1 MNAIWLL
8 ILISSVTTLLF
19 VNPDGALTAMI
30 NGSQNA
36 VNLALT
42 LVASYGFWLGFFKLL
57 EKTGINKIVT
67 KLLRPL
73 IRFLFKD
80 ADEAES
86 LISMNMSANL
96 LGLGNAST
104 PVGISAMK
112 ILEKGDDKPNENMIM
127 LAVISAT
134 SLQLIPSTVIGMR
147 ISHGSVSPTS
157 FLIPCIIATVSSTV
171 IGITLVKVISLV
183 KRKIKTRRRV
193 KLQRV
198 KSVKNL

>member
-30 NGSQNA
+30 SGSQNA

-80 ADEAES
+80 AGEAES

-112 ILEKGDDKPNENMIM
+112 ILEKDDDKPNENMIM

-147 ISHGSVSPTS
+147 ISHGSISPTS

-183 KRKIKTRRRV
+183 KRKIKTRKSV